1 MHAVAESGIAAHWV
15 YKTGDSVTNAAQ
27 KRARQWLKELL
38 DMQKQSGDS
47 IEFLE
52 NVKVD
57 LFPKEVYVFTPA
69 GDIMPLPRG
78 ATPVDLAYAVHTDVG
93 NTCIATKIDGRYA
106 PLSTILATGQN
117 VEIVTAPWGRPS
129 ANWLNYVVT
138 GKARSNI
145 RNYLKHLRSGE
156 ATELG
161 KRLLT
166 QALASESL
174 SLEDVPKER
183 IETLVKEF
191 SLQGFDDL
199 LEEIGLGKRIAPLV
213 ALRLLPHRGNG
224 EDPGSKT
231 RAHRRLTSN
240 RCTSRGRRVWWSI
253 SANAVGRSR
262 GIASSDSSAPG
273 VVSLSTRLRVK
284 TLPISPTGP
293 RNGWMSPGNR
303 ISTANF
309 RWKFV
314 RK

>member
-1 MHAVAESGIAAHWV
+1 
-15 YKTGDSVTNAAQ
+15 
-27 KRARQWLKELL
+27 
-38 DMQKQSGDS
+38 
-47 IEFLE
+47 
-52 NVKVD
+52 
-57 LFPKEVYVFTPA
+57 
-69 GDIMPLPRG
+69 MPLPRG

-145 RNYLKHLRSGE
+145 RNYLKRLRSGE

-174 SLEDVPKER
+174 SMKDVPKER
-183 IETLVKEF
+183 IEALVEEF

-199 LEEIGLGKRIAPLV
+199 LEQIGLGKRIAPLV

-224 EDPGSKT
+224 EGQGSSKT
-231 RAHRRLTSN
+231 DIQPLYIKGSEGMVVNFGKCCRPIPGDRVIGFVSAGRGIVIHTSSCKNLADFSDRPEKWVDVAWEPDINGEFPVEIRAEVRDQKGVLATVAAAISDVGANIENVTLEN
-240 RCTSRGRRVWWSI
+240 RDGANSTLIFVVAVTGRVHLAQIMRRVRSI
-253 SANAVGRSR
+253 PQVSRIGRAGS
-262 GIASSDSSAPG
+262 
-273 VVSLSTRLRVK
+273 
-284 TLPISPTGP
+284 
-293 RNGWMSPGNR
+293 
-303 ISTANF
+303 
-309 RWKFV
+309 
-314 RK
+314 